1 MKLRITKKSLLEAI
15 ELASR
20 FVSRNSTLPILENIY
35 ISGNIDTLT
44 LKATDMNKYIQISM
58 SANIE
63 NEWALTVNARSL
75 LDIIRTIDEDEILL
89 EWKEDGSMLTVST
102 KSDKFDFV
110 WISANEYIA
119 IPDLNKEG
127 TTQIDAQVLSKWIE
141 KVEYAIS
148 EKSFTTV
155 ITWILFKLQ
164 DKKLHFVGTDSFR
177 LAEYTIAVD
186 TKDKF
191 QLIVPKDAANE
202 IKKVSDYFIA
212 NDGTTINIEYE
223 KNLIWAKFK
232 LDSMDIYIKSN
243 LIQWVYP
250 DYEKII
256 MSIHNSKLILDK
268 TAFEKAVK
276 KVTTFSKDINYFIK
290 LIPDDDKLK
299 ITSGLTDIWEGSTV
313 MDLILDGD
321 SISLGVNGK
330 HITDFIKNIEWEE
343 IIMNIFDSEKP
354 ILLQDKS
361 DDNYKYVIRPLK
373 DEE

>member
-1 MKLRITKKSLLEAI
+1 MKLRISKKSLLEAI
-15 ELASR
+15 ELVSR
-20 FVSRNSTLPILENIY
+20 FVSRNSTLPILENMY
-35 ISGNIDTLT
+35 ISGNIDTVI
-44 LKATDMNKYIQISM
+44 LKATDMNKYIQVSM
-58 SANIE
+58 WANIE

-75 LDIIRTIDEDEILL
+75 LDIIRTIDEEEILL
-89 EWKEDGSMLTVST
+89 EWKEDGSVLTVST

-119 IPDLNKEG
+119 IPDLNKEWS
-127 TTQIDAQVLSKWIE
+127 TQIDAQILSKGIE
-141 KVEYAIS
+141 KVEYSIS

-155 ITWILFKLQ
+155 ITWILFKQQ
-164 DKKLHFVGTDSFR
+164 DKKIHFVGTDSFR

-191 QLIVPKDAANE
+191 ELIVPKDAANE
-202 IKKVSDYFIA
+202 IRKVADFFVA
-212 NDGTTINIEYE
+212 KEWTTVDIEYE
-223 KNLIWAKFK
+223 KNLIWVKFE
-232 LDSMDIYIKSN
+232 LENMNIYIKSN
-243 LIQWVYP
+243 LIQWTYP

-256 MSIHNSKLILDK
+256 MSVHNSKLILDK
-268 TAFEKAVK
+268 TSFEKSVK

-290 LIPDDDKLK
+290 LMPDEDKLK
-299 ITSGLTDIWEGSTV
+299 ITSGLTDIGEGSTI
-313 MDLILDGD
+313 MDVILDWD
-321 SISLGVNGK
+321 IISLGVNGK
-330 HITDFIKNIEWEE
+330 HITDFIKNIEGEE